1 VLIQQWERNP
11 PAEKIPKEGERGS
24 CIGDH
29 RALEDLYPWWSVRL
43 SSPSRRRRLL
53 LGGALSLGLV
63 YAILVQIDPMG
74 YGSRDAKRGAQYS
87 ALGSKGKKMVSSK
100 AKQADSGT
108 YAGYIYIYIYIYM
121 IFLTHS
127 LYI

>member
-1 VLIQQWERNP
+1 MT
-11 PAEKIPKEGERGS
+11 AELWRTYIPCGL
-24 CIGDH
+24 C
-29 RALEDLYPWWSVRL
+29 VF
-43 SSPSRRRRLL
+43 PSRRRRLL
-53 LGGALSLGLV
+53 LGGALSLCLV

-108 YAGYIYIYIYIYM
+108 YAGG
-121 IFLTHS
+121 H
-127 LYI
+127 